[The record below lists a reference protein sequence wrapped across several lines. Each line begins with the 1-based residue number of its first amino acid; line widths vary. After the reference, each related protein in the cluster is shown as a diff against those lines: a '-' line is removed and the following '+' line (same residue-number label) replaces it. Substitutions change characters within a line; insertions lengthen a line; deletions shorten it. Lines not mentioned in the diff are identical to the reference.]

1 MKTNYKHT
9 QIGYLI
15 IIIFSITS
23 LILMLTLFHTGLD
36 GMSLGVLAI
45 VVLAGVIFSTLSV
58 MVTEDQVK
66 LHFTFGLFRTSFPL
80 MKIKTVRVVRNPWYY
95 GWGIHLT
102 MRGWV
107 YNVSGFS
114 AVELE
119 LINGNRYRIG
129 SDDAAGLAEAIATA
143 LETNSSIHPPLE

>member
-15 IIIFSITS
+15 IIVFSIVILFFS
-23 LILMLTLFHTGLD
+23 LILLQTGLD
-36 GMSLGVLAI
+36 GISLGVLA
-45 VVLAGVIFSTLSV
+45 VLVLAGGIFSSLSV
-58 MVTEDQVK
+58 MVTEYQVK
-66 LHFTFGLFRTSFPL
+66 LHFTFGVFRTSFPL
-80 MKIKTVRVVRNPWYY
+80 MKIKSVRVVRNPWYY
-95 GWGIHLT
+95 GWGIHFT

-119 LINGNRYRIG
+119 LINGTRYRIG
-129 SDDAAGLAEAIATA
+129 SDDASALAEAIATA
-143 LETNSSIHPPLE
+143 LKANSSIHPPLE

>member
-15 IIIFSITS
+15 IIVFSIVMLLFLLT
-23 LILMLTLFHTGLD
+23 ILQTGLD
-36 GMSLGVLAI
+36 GISLGVLAI
-45 VVLAGVIFSTLSV
+45 VVLVGVIFSTLSV
-58 MVTEDQVK
+58 IVTEDQVK
-66 LHFTFGLFRTSFPL
+66 LHFTFGLIRTSFPL
-80 MKIKTVRVVRNPWYY
+80 MKIKAVSVVRNPWYY

-119 LINGNRYRIG
+119 WINGTHTRIG
-129 SDDAAGLAEAIATA
+129 SDDAAELAEAIATA
-143 LETNSSIHPPLE
+143 LKANSSIHPPLE